1 MNKQELIA
9 AVAAATGLPKAK
21 AEEALNA
28 VTDTVT
34 RELASGGEVVL
45 VNFGTFRTTT
55 RAERPGRNPQTG
67 AEITIAAKT
76 VPAFSAGKALK
87 DAVNK

>member
-9 AVAAATGLPKAK
+9 AVAAATDLSKAK

-28 VTDTVT
+28 VTSTIT
-34 RELASGGEVVL
+34 RELAAGNDVVL
-45 VNFGTFRTTT
+45 VNFGTFRVNT

-67 AEITIAAKT
+67 AEIVIAAKT